1 MVSGTATYQEL
12 FQGLLAER
20 VVLPNNEDSLVE
32 VVKLTGD
39 SVVTLL
45 NTLIPSAY
53 DFVNIIYTGTLISVV
68 EFKLGGSGGLL
79 VSRLAL
85 TYNANEDLRTV
96 TRT

>member
-20 VVLPNNEDSLVE
+20 VILPNDEDSLVP
-32 VVKLTGD
+32 VVKTTGD
-39 SVVTLL
+39 SIVTQL

-53 DFVNIIYTGTLISVV
+53 DFIDIIYTGTLISEVL
-68 EFKLGGSGGLL
+68 FKLGGSTVAHLT
-79 VSRLAL
+79 L